1 MVEVPPDIGQGGS
14 PLLAQASLAE
24 ASLAEASLAEASLG
38 FEYILCIFWVMILQ
52 N

>member
-24 ASLAEASLAEASLG
+24 ASLAEASLG